1 MLMMGKPTNTPPI
14 DFRRCFLSIAHTAIW
29 TSFCNMDNGL
39 LKKHDLYNL
48 VIIHRQFNKN
58 FIGFCF
64 YVTICFCYNIETSPS
79 IKSCGPEAK
88 FKEKCENDK
97 FRFPKRTDRLIWII
111 LFWISFAAVARWPE
125 WHWAKNNYS
134 AFCSSCPCQ
143 FPVFWQKSIKF
154 YIIVT
159 DFYKV

>member
-29 TSFCNMDNGL
+29 TYFCNMDNGL

-64 YVTICFCYNIETSPS
+64 YVTICYNIETSPS
-79 IKSCGPEAK
+79 IKSCGPQAK
-88 FKEKCENDK
+88 FKEKYENDK
-97 FRFPKRTDRLIWII
+97 FRFPKRTDRLILPFNYII
-111 LFWISFAAVARWPE
+111 LNF
-125 WHWAKNNYS
+125 
-134 AFCSSCPCQ
+134 FCSSGK
-143 FPVFWQKSIKF
+143 VARMALSQK
-154 YIIVT
+154 
-159 DFYKV
+159 

>member
-64 YVTICFCYNIETSPS
+64 YVTICYYNIETSPS

-88 FKEKCENDK
+88 FEEKCENGK
-97 FRFPKRTDRLIWII
+97 FRFPKRTDRLILPLNYII
-111 LFWISFAAVARWPE
+111 LNF
-125 WHWAKNNYS
+125 
-134 AFCSSCPCQ
+134 FCSSGK
-143 FPVFWQKSIKF
+143 VARMALSQK
-154 YIIVT
+154 
-159 DFYKV
+159 